1 MADRD
6 DELAESIDDLT
17 ETIGEL
23 REELEPRERRP
34 RPRFRPPT
42 PGELLRLTDE
52 VAIPTLLAILEANVR
67 ALEAFQQGIRV
78 VRGGQ
83 EVRERSEQATDSA
96 RTRADELRRT
106 TLDQL
111 DGALAELQ
119 RAAEDGG
126 LPRNRQARELI
137 EDARDLRDEVDRRLR
152 DAAESEPET
161 AGRTIEIDDGTEPD
175 DGDDPADVDV
185 DAELET
191 LKDQFAADEE
201 SDEND
206 DSDGSDGSAG
216 NDSDQ
221 TGSNR

>member
-23 REELEPRERRP
+23 REELGPRERRP

-78 VRGGQ
+78 VRGSQ
-83 EVRERSEQATDSA
+83 EVRERSERATDSA

-161 AGRTIEIDDGTEPD
+161 AGRTIEIDDGTDPD

-191 LKDQFAADEE
+191 LKDQYNSDADENGE
-201 SDEND
+201 NSDSD
-206 DSDGSDGSAG
+206 DSGGSDG
-216 NDSDQ
+216 SDQ

>member
-6 DELAESIDDLT
+6 DELSRSIDELT
-17 ETIGEL
+17 ETIDEL
-23 REELEPRERRP
+23 RTELRPRERR
-34 RPRFRPPT
+34 RLRPPT

-52 VAIPTLLAILEANVR
+52 VAIPAALAILEANVR
-67 ALEAFQQGIRV
+67 ALEAFQQGLRV
-78 VRGGQ
+78 VRGGR
-83 EVRERSEQATDSA
+83 EVRERSELATDSA

-119 RAAEDGG
+119 RATEEGG
-126 LPRNRQARELI
+126 LPRNRQARELV

-152 DAAESEPET
+152 DTTETDGET
-161 AGRTIEIDDGTEPD
+161 AGKTIEIDDGTD
-175 DGDDPADVDV
+175 DDPADVDV

-191 LKDQFAADEE
+191 LRDRYGDD
-201 SDEND
+201 DENGG
-206 DSDGSDGSAG
+206 SNGSTGSDG
-216 NDSDQ
+216 SDQ

>member
-6 DELAESIDDLT
+6 DELAEAIEELT

-23 REELEPRERRP
+23 RTELRPRERRP
-34 RPRFRPPT
+34 RPRPPT

-52 VAIPTLLAILEANVR
+52 VAIPAVLAILEANVR

-78 VRGGQ
+78 VRGSR
-83 EVRERSEQATDSA
+83 EVRERSERASRSA

-119 RAAEDGG
+119 RAAEGDG

-137 EDARDLRDEVDRRLR
+137 EDARDLRDEVDHRLR
-152 DAAESEPET
+152 DAAET
-161 AGRTIEIDDGTEPD
+161 DGKTIEIDDGD
-175 DGDDPADVDV
+175 ADDDPADIDV

-191 LKDQFAADEE
+191 LKDRYAD
-201 SDEND
+201 D
-206 DSDGSDGSAG
+206 DGETGDSNGSTGSDG
-216 NDSDQ
+216 SDQ